1 MDPQKLPRDAG
12 SVWDLVRAQHG
23 VVTRAQLLGL
33 GLGPDSI
40 KHRLSKGRL
49 HRLWRGV
56 YAVGRPEVDQRGR
69 WMAAVLSCGPDALLS
84 HRSAAM
90 LWGLAR
96 TSSEIEI
103 EVVLPRR
110 VARRRPGVRAHRRTD
125 LMPEN
130 RREVD
135 GIPVT
140 DPASTLVDLASCAPE
155 WQVERSINEADR
167 LDLVDPETLRAQV
180 GLLPPRP
187 GLAPLRRLLG
197 CNPLTDTGLE
207 RKFLAIARAAKLP
220 RPETQA
226 QVSGYRV
233 DFFWRE
239 LGLVVEADGW
249 RYHRTPGEQSTD
261 HRRDQAHAR
270 AALTTLRFSESQIRY
285 RPDEVT
291 RTLMAV
297 AKRLSTESP
306 ARAIAR

>member
-12 SVWDLVRAQHG
+12 PVWDLVRAQHG

-49 HRLWRGV
+49 HPLWRGV

-96 TSSEIEI
+96 MSSEIEI

-110 VARRRPGVRAHRRTD
+110 VARRRPGIRAHRRTD

-135 GIPVT
+135 GIPIT

-167 LDLVDPETLRAQV
+167 LDLLDPETLRAQV
-180 GLLPPRP
+180 GLLPRRP
-187 GLAPLRRLLG
+187 GLARLRMLLG
-197 CNPLTDTGLE
+197 GDPLTDTGLE
-207 RKFLAIARAAKLP
+207 RKFLAITRAAKLP
-220 RPETQA
+220 QPETQA
-226 QVSGYRV
+226 RVSGYRV
-233 DFFWRE
+233 DFFWRD

-249 RYHRTPGEQSTD
+249 RYHRTPGEQTTD
-261 HRRDQAHAR
+261 RRRDQAHAR

-285 RPDEVT
+285 RPDEVR
-291 RTLMAV
+291 RTLTAV
-297 AKRLSTESP
+297 AKRLNAESRP
-306 ARAIAR
+306 TTAR